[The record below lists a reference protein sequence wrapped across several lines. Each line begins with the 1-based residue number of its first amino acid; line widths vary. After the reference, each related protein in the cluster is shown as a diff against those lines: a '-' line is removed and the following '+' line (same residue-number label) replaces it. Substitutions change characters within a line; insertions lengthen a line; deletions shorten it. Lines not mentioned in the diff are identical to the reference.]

1 MIVICIKLNMRKE
14 TITYMSNENH
24 CDINPLYDPDYCYE
38 CDDDNDYNMDED
50 GELQLACTTCLY
62 APYTNEED

>member
-1 MIVICIKLNMRKE
+1 MRKE
-14 TITYMSNENH
+14 TITYMNNENH
-24 CDINPLYDPDYCYE
+24 YDTNPLYDPDYCYE
-38 CDDDNDYNMDED
+38 CDDDDYNMDEN

>member
-1 MIVICIKLNMRKE
+1 
-14 TITYMSNENH
+14 MSNENH
-24 CDINPLYDPDYCYE
+24 YDINPLYDPDYCYE
-38 CDDDNDYNMDED
+38 CDDDDYNMDEN